1 MDFLANSLVTAF
13 WFFVVVFVGIPLIA
27 HTIEK
32 ISKDMKK
39 AAEERARK
47 KAEEEDARFQREHP
61 EAWHAK
67 EMVKLERERFEAQKQ
82 LADQY
87 HRQESSRRNAGL
99 IAGIVRIFLG

>member
-1 MDFLANSLVTAF
+1 MSFTGF
-13 WFFVVVFVGIPLIA
+13 CWFMLFIFVGLPLIG

-32 ISKDMKK
+32 ISKDMKL

-61 EAWHAK
+61 EAWEAR
-67 EMVKLERERFEAQKQ
+67 ERVKLERERFEAQKQ

-87 HRQESSRRNAGL
+87 HRQESSRRNVGL
-99 IAGIVRIFLG
+99 IAGIFRAFLG